1 MNKEDRALLKSISRF
16 KWTNPNKFNALA
28 SVIAFLVA
36 IIGFFVVGLAIS
48 PLLLLL
54 NEAGIGMG
62 VVLCI
67 SAIISQLFIIFI
79 SWLFCKIFKVGFFS
93 SGLKLRFDF
102 SICVPA
108 LILSLGTL
116 LFLSPLHTL
125 FSEYIAEVQKSI
137 FGASSL
143 DNLNFDMTG
152 IDYLAIL
159 FYAFVLAPIL
169 PAICEEALFRGVI
182 MSGLREFGDI
192 FAIFVSGCLFALM
205 HGNYSQLILQFII
218 GCEIATVVIITEN
231 YLAGI
236 VMHFANNLFAVLH
249 GLLIEF
255 ANIISP
261 SFGYFVQASLIFIG
275 LLLVT
280 ASIIYYIKLYKF
292 KQDTKKEGFGEN
304 KFLFYREQKFKNPAC
319 LLQRGAPTELCFSA
333 DVKEVLKNDNYNFRF
348 FDGKKFRN
356 FSKKSNKIAVYIILG
371 ISVAIAC
378 GLILIDFVLV
388 G

>member
-79 SWLFCKIFKVGFFS
+79 AWLFCKIFKVGFFS
-93 SGLKLRFDF
+93 SGLKIRFDF

-108 LILSLGTL
+108 LLLSLGTL
-116 LFLSPLHTL
+116 FFLSPLHTL

-143 DNLNFDMTG
+143 DNLNFNMTG

-169 PAICEEALFRGVI
+169 PAICEETLLHREI
-182 MSGLREFGDI
+182 MSLRI
-192 FAIFVSGCLFALM
+192 
-205 HGNYSQLILQFII
+205 
-218 GCEIATVVIITEN
+218 
-231 YLAGI
+231 
-236 VMHFANNLFAVLH
+236 
-249 GLLIEF
+249 
-255 ANIISP
+255 
-261 SFGYFVQASLIFIG
+261 
-275 LLLVT
+275 
-280 ASIIYYIKLYKF
+280 
-292 KQDTKKEGFGEN
+292 
-304 KFLFYREQKFKNPAC
+304 
-319 LLQRGAPTELCFSA
+319 
-333 DVKEVLKNDNYNFRF
+333 
-348 FDGKKFRN
+348 
-356 FSKKSNKIAVYIILG
+356 
-371 ISVAIAC
+371 
-378 GLILIDFVLV
+378 
-388 G
+388 